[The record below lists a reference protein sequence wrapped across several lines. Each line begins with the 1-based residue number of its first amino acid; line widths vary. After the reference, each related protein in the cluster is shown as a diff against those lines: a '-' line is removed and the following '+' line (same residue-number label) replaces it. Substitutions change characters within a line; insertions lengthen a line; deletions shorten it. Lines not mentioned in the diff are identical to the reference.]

1 MALPSRAFDMPAGR
15 ALEGLDLAVEI
26 LLDDTHEPRAAEL
39 VPARVQRTRVRAAH
53 GSPRPPEHER
63 HERARAPQR
72 GTRQQRACGNLWRE
86 DLERGAGRRL
96 CNALGTHVDSREYSR
111 SQDRCSCCT
120 EGPKEHARVVD
131 RSRTTRRGSPG
142 KDAELRRQEVV
153 YQRLAKALNILRIMS
168 TEDAA
173 LQVRPTHSPLAW

>member
-1 MALPSRAFDMPAGR
+1 MALQSRAFDMPAGR

-39 VPARVQRTRVRAAH
+39 VPARVQRTRVRAAQ

-96 CNALGTHVDSREYSR
+96 CNALGAHVDSREGGC

-120 EGPKEHARVVD
+120 EGLKEHARAATGLG
-131 RSRTTRRGSPG
+131 RRRGSP
-142 KDAELRRQEVV
+142 RRMQLQNSQTGDSLPTASKGAKYIAHNV
-153 YQRLAKALNILRIMS
+153 YGRCSFAGAPY
-168 TEDAA
+168 A
-173 LQVRPTHSPLAW
+173 